1 MRWTKPGATNIQE
14 DWAWAFPTYTLEI
27 PSPQYGVEK
36 IEIDPS
42 GLMADV
48 NRENNVKVLNE

>member
-1 MRWTKPGATNIQE
+1 
-14 DWAWAFPTYTLEI
+14 LEI
-27 PSPQYGVEK
+27 PTAQYEIEK

-48 NRENNVKVLNE
+48 NRENNLMILGE

>member
-1 MRWTKPGATNIQE
+1 
-14 DWAWAFPTYTLEI
+14 LVI

>member
-1 MRWTKPGATNIQE
+1 
-14 DWAWAFPTYTLEI
+14 LEI